1 MIRNNKRSIHICT
14 MKIKVAVF
22 DDNDTRRDG
31 LHMLINLTG
40 TMECVGAFPDC
51 RNVLQLVEELKPDVV
66 LMDIDMPYVN
76 GLQGLTLL
84 REKFSDLKILMQ
96 TVFEDD
102 DKIFSCVLAG
112 ADGYLLKKTPPHEL
126 IKGIADVMEGGAPMT
141 PTIARQV
148 LRLFNS
154 KNQKSIEE
162 FKLTDREIEILG
174 FLVKGMSYKMIA
186 EKCIVSLPTIS
197 THIRH
202 IYEKLQVHSGTEAV
216 AKAIEHNILKK

>member
-1 MIRNNKRSIHICT
+1 
-14 MKIKVAVF
+14 MKIKVVVF

-31 LHMLINLTG
+31 LQMMINLTG

-51 RNVLQLVEELKPDVV
+51 RNVVQQVRELKPDVV
-66 LMDIDMPYVN
+66 LMDIDMPHVN

-84 REKFSDLKILMQ
+84 RTQFPDLKILMQ

-102 DKIFSCVLAG
+102 DKIFSCIRAG
-112 ADGYLLKKTPPHEL
+112 ADGYILKKTPPHEL
-126 IKGIADVMEGGAPMT
+126 IKGISDVMEGGAPMT
-141 PTIARQV
+141 PSVARQV
-148 LRLFNS
+148 LRLFNNKAH
-154 KNQKSIEE
+154 KNSED
-162 FKLTDREIEILG
+162 FKLTEREVEILG

-186 EKCIVSLPTIS
+186 EKCFVSLPTIS